1 MDLNRSDIK
10 NTILQS
16 QHCQRNWDLLK
27 QIPQED
33 LDLIITAATQ
43 CPSKQNVAYYNIHA
57 ITNRDII
64 ETIHDNTDGFTIQQ
78 NPYKSTTNTQ
88 VLANL
93 LIVVETIDINVTNRQ
108 DALRNDQTIALAD
121 GTISAT
127 AEITLERD
135 KNIAIGIA
143 TGYINLTAAM
153 LGYYTGYCACFSRDK
168 VKEILNL
175 KNEAVLLLGIGFKDE
190 TLDRKIQHT
199 NHNYVYPAKQKQ
211 EIKVSYWK

>member
-1 MDLNRSDIK
+1 VIPK
-10 NTILQS
+10 NYINEKILAS
-16 QHCQRNWDLLK
+16 QHCQRNWDLSK
-27 QIPQED
+27 EIPQED

-64 ETIHDNTDGFTIQQ
+64 EAIHNNSDGFTIQQ

-93 LIVVETIDINVTNRQ
+93 LIVLEPIDVNVTNRQ

-121 GTISAT
+121 GTISDI
-127 AEITLERD
+127 AEIILERD

-143 TGYINLTAAM
+143 TGYVNLTAAL
-153 LGYYTGYCACFSRDK
+153 LGYYTGFCACFSRDK

-175 KNEAVLLLGIGFKDE
+175 KNEAVLLLGIGFKDD

-199 NHNYVYPAKQKQ
+199 DHRYVYPAKQKQ
-211 EIKVSYWK
+211 EINVSYWK